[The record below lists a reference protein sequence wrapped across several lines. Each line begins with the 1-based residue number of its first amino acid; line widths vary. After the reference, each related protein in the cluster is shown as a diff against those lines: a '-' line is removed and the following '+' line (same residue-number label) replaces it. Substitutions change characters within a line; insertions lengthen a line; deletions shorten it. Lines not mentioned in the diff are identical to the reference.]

1 MATNAHEYSIWI
13 AEYARVQEYP
23 VGGAIYGQHNAGTL
37 VLPYCYGVLKSDEHT
52 ILVDTGFDN
61 AEFGKEL
68 ADTFGV
74 TGWQPPSVVLGR
86 LGIDP
91 ADVDTSSRTTTS
103 TTPGTSTRSP
113 TRTSTCSRPR

>member
-61 AEFGKEL
+61 ADS
-68 ADTFGV
+68 A
-74 TGWQPPSVVLGR
+74 R
-86 LGIDP
+86 C
-91 ADVDTSSRTTTS
+91 SRTRSASPAGSPRPSYWGGSVSTPPTS
-103 TTPGTSTRSP
+103 TP
-113 TRTSTCSRPR
+113 